1 LPADFPPLQSLNMI
15 PNNLP
20 LQLMSFIGRDLA
32 LAAVQ
37 QLLEHSRLVT
47 LTGVGGAGKTRL
59 D

>member
-1 LPADFPPLQSLNMI
+1 MI

-20 LQLMSFIGRDLA
+20 LQLMSFIGREREI
-32 LAAVQ
+32 AAVQ

-47 LTGVGGAGKTRL
+47 LTGVGGAVKTRL

>member
-1 LPADFPPLQSLNMI
+1 MI